1 VDDDQPRK
9 LIEVALPLLEI
20 SKASVA
26 DKNRSVGTIKNLH
39 KWFAPMP
46 TPALRALIFA
56 SLVNDPGT
64 AAEREVLKNFIK
76 ELVPENGTAPSKKV
90 LDRAREYIARDN
102 PELPT
107 VLEPFCGGGSTVVE
121 AQRLGLPV
129 VASDLNPVAVLITRV
144 LGELLPPMAHASAVS
159 AAAGQLLLGEEKAAF
174 EGFAADLRRYGDL
187 VQRAVQDKLGDLYPT
202 IPQGEAVAWLWS
214 RTISCPNPMC
224 RTTVPLFSSPI
235 LSKQPGRE
243 ASVEPVVE
251 GKDIRFVVHTG
262 KGALERGR
270 SVKVKGAR
278 ARFECLACSQAVGEK
293 ELRAAGNDHTMG
305 LQLMAVCIDEPH
317 GGSRTFLAPDAVGD
331 PVTEPVVPDDLGELK
346 IGDNRKA
353 FSTPNYGL
361 SRQVDLYTPR
371 QLAVLAAFADEV
383 AGVADRVLKDGGDEQ
398 RATAIASV
406 LGLCIGRLVQSNSSL
421 VRWYIRIGPSR
432 AMPAFGMQTMP
443 MLWDFAEVFPFGKSI
458 GSWSTQLSTVSDAL
472 ARIPADAPPAQV
484 AQMDARRAGNMVP
497 PGTGLLVTDPPYYA
511 QINYADLSDYF
522 YLWIRRAMRGVHP
535 DLFATMATPKEGE
548 LVANPARYDGS
559 PEKARS
565 AFIAGFTEVFSSL
578 KEAVRPDLPMAVAY
592 AHKQDEEMVDGVTS
606 TGWESLLEAVLA
618 AGLGVVRT
626 WPIEAATTTKQRS
639 QGSNALAT
647 YVILICKP
655 RPQDLAVTDRQ
666 GFLDA
671 LDARLPD
678 AIREFGNV
686 AMVDLAQAA
695 IGPGMEV
702 FCRFSQVL
710 ERDGTRMAVR
720 TALALIND
728 KLQSILWDTESEFD
742 RETRAAVAWYDEYG
756 WDTGDAGQAEQIA
769 FGKNTTIPRL
779 VQADIMWAKAGN
791 ARLLG
796 AADIT
801 IDGYDPHKDLH
812 PTAWTTRMR
821 LSELLENKGLE
832 AAARLLAGVMNAVPP
847 DQVADLTRLL
857 YTIGDSHKRS
867 DDQQRF
873 NRLVTEWPELVK
885 KAREIAAETQ
895 VQATLDDLTLDGT

>member
-1 VDDDQPRK
+1 MDDDQPRK

-64 AAEREVLKNFIK
+64 DAEREVLKNFIK
-76 ELVPENGTAPSKKV
+76 QLVPENGIPPSQEVLEQAKK
-90 LDRAREYIARDN
+90 YITRDN

-144 LGELLPPMAHASAVS
+144 LGELLPPMAHVAPVS
-159 AAAGQLLLGEEKAAF
+159 APEGQLVLGEEKAPF
-174 EGFAADLRRYGDL
+174 EGFAADLRYYGDL
-187 VQRAVQDKLGDLYPT
+187 VQRAVRDKLSDLYPT
-202 IPQGEAVAWLWS
+202 IPQGEPVAWLWS
-214 RTISCPNPMC
+214 RTVTCPNPMC

-243 ASVEPVVE
+243 ASIEPVVE

-262 KGALERGR
+262 KGSLERGR

-278 ARFECLACSQAVGEK
+278 ARFECLACSQAIGEK

-305 LQLMAVCIDEPH
+305 LQLMAVCIDDPR
-317 GGSRTFLAPDAVGD
+317 GGGRTFLGPDAVGD
-331 PVTEPVVPDDLGELK
+331 PVTEPTIPDDLSDLK
-346 IGDNRKA
+346 IGDNRKN
-353 FSTPNYGL
+353 FSTPLYGL
-361 SRQVDLYTPR
+361 PRQIDLYTPR
-371 QLAVLAAFADEV
+371 QLAVLTAFADEV
-383 AGVADRVLKDGGDEQ
+383 AGIADQVKNDGGNQ
-398 RATAIASV
+398 RQANAIASV
-406 LGLCIGRLVQSNSSL
+406 LGLCIGRLAQSNSSL

-432 AMPAFGMQTMP
+432 AMPAFGTQAMP

-472 ARIPADAPPAQV
+472 ARLPADAPAAHV
-484 AQMDARRAGNMVP
+484 VQMDARRAGNMVP

-522 YLWIRRAMRGVHP
+522 YMWIRRAMRGVHP

-578 KEAVRPDLPMAVAY
+578 KEATRPDLPMVVAY

-606 TGWESLLEAVLA
+606 TGWESLLEAVLRA
-618 AGLGVVRT
+618 DLGVVRT
-626 WPIEAATTTKQRS
+626 WPIEATHTTRQIS
-639 QGSNALAT
+639 QGANALAS

-655 RPQDLAVTDRQ
+655 RRADLAVTDRQ

-710 ERDGTRMAVR
+710 ERDGTRMTVR

-779 VQADIMWAKAGN
+779 VQADIMWAKAGD

-796 AADIT
+796 ADDIT
-801 IDGYDPHKDLH
+801 IDGYDPRGDLH
-812 PTAWTTRMR
+812 PTAWTTRLR
-821 LSELLENKGLE
+821 LSELLEKKGLE
-832 AAARLLAGVMNAVPP
+832 AAARMLAGVMSAVPP

-857 YTIGDSHKRS
+857 YTIGENHKRS